1 MIPFFSAARN
11 KIEQTWNEDVAR
23 SRLLQIMWFKIT
35 LLSRIHT
42 LSHLVIV
49 FTVGTGVAP
58 VIGVLIVR
66 VMSPYIVVI
75 VK

>member
-1 MIPFFSAARN
+1 MIPFFSATRN

-49 FTVGTGVAP
+49 FTVRTGVAP

>member
-1 MIPFFSAARN
+1 MIPFFSATRN

-42 LSHLVIV
+42 LFHLVIV

>member
-1 MIPFFSAARN
+1 
-11 KIEQTWNEDVAR
+11 
-23 SRLLQIMWFKIT
+23 MWFKIT